1 MEMIN
6 MVKTDDSPK
15 EEFKKAI
22 YNSFRSLGIDDFPA
36 KLMSVLQSEPDEI
49 SLGEL
54 SEMTGYSLSA
64 LSTTLKAMEENN
76 MVKRFKKPK
85 SRKVYVYMDKDLVT
99 LYTELQKKRFNQ
111 SLLPFIQ
118 TLPRIIQ
125 KYRDKEEFKSE
136 IEMLED
142 FKDQLLFLEE
152 ETSKHIGELE
162 KWRDIRGK

>member
-1 MEMIN
+1 
-6 MVKTDDSPK
+6 
-15 EEFKKAI
+15 
-22 YNSFRSLGIDDFPA
+22 
-36 KLMSVLQSEPDEI
+36 MSVLQSEPDEI

-142 FKDQLLFLEE
+142 FKDQILFLEE
-152 ETSKHIGELE
+152 ETSKHIEELE
-162 KWRDIRGK
+162 KWGDIRGK

>member
-1 MEMIN
+1 
-6 MVKTDDSPK
+6 MVKNEDSPK

-22 YNSFRSLGIDDFPA
+22 YNSFRALGVDDFPSM
-36 KLMSVLQSEPDEI
+36 LMSVLQSEPEEI

-54 SEMTGYSLSA
+54 SQMTGYSLSA

-85 SRKVYVYMDKDLVT
+85 SRKVYVFMDKDLVT
-99 LYTELQKKRFNQ
+99 LYTELQKKRYNQ
-111 SLLPFIQ
+111 SLLPFFQI
-118 TLPRIIQ
+118 LPRIIQ
-125 KYRDKEEFKSE
+125 KYKDKEEFKSE

-142 FKDQLLFLEE
+142 FGEQLKFLDEQSRKFIE
-152 ETSKHIGELE
+152 ELE

>member
-1 MEMIN
+1 MEMIF
-6 MVKTDDSPK
+6 MAKYDESPK
-15 EEFKKAI
+15 EEFKKAV
-22 YNSFRSLGIDDFPA
+22 YNSFRALGIDDFPS

-142 FKDQLLFLEE
+142 FKDQILFLEE

>member
-1 MEMIN
+1 
-6 MVKTDDSPK
+6 MVKNEESPK

-22 YNSFRSLGIDDFPA
+22 YNSFRALGVDDFPSM
-36 KLMSVLQSEPDEI
+36 LMSVLQSEPEEI

-54 SEMTGYSLSA
+54 SQMTGYSLSA

-85 SRKVYVYMDKDLVT
+85 SRKVYVFMDKDLVT
-99 LYTELQKKRFNQ
+99 LYTELQKKCYNQ
-111 SLLPFIQ
+111 SLQPFIQ
-118 TLPRIIQ
+118 ILPRLIQ
-125 KYRDKEEFKSE
+125 KYKDREEFKSE

-142 FKDQLLFLEE
+142 FEEQLKFLDEQSRKFIE
-152 ETSKHIGELE
+152 QLE

>member
-1 MEMIN
+1 
-6 MVKTDDSPK
+6 MVKVEDSPK

-22 YNSFRSLGIDDFPA
+22 YNSFRALGIDDFPS
-36 KLMSVLQSEPDEI
+36 KLMSVLQSEPEEI

-54 SEMTGYSLSA
+54 SQMTGYSLSA

-85 SRKVYVYMDKDLVT
+85 SRKVYVFMDKDLVT
-99 LYTELQKKRFNQ
+99 LYTELQKKRYNQ
-111 SLLPFIQ
+111 SLLPFFQI
-118 TLPRIIQ
+118 LPRIIQ
-125 KYRDKEEFKSE
+125 KYKDKEEFKSE

-142 FKDQLLFLEE
+142 FGEQLKFLDEQSRKFIE
-152 ETSKHIGELE
+152 ELE

>member
-1 MEMIN
+1 
-6 MVKTDDSPK
+6 MVKVEDSPK

-22 YNSFRSLGIDDFPA
+22 YNSFRALGIDDFPS
-36 KLMSVLQSEPDEI
+36 KLMAVLQSEPKEI

-54 SEMTGYSLSA
+54 SQMTGYSLSS

-99 LYTELQKKRFNQ
+99 LYTELQKKRYNQ
-111 SLLPFIQ
+111 SLLPFFQI
-118 TLPRIIQ
+118 LPRIIQ
-125 KYRDKEEFKSE
+125 KYKDKEEFKSE

-142 FKDQLLFLEE
+142 FGGQLKFLDEQSRKFIE
-152 ETSKHIGELE
+152 ELE

>member
-1 MEMIN
+1 
-6 MVKTDDSPK
+6 MVNNEDSPK

-22 YNSFRSLGIDDFPA
+22 YNSFRALGVDDFPSM
-36 KLMSVLQSEPDEI
+36 LMSVLQSEPEEI

-54 SEMTGYSLSA
+54 SQMTGYSLSA

-99 LYTELQKKRFNQ
+99 LYTELQKKRYNQ
-111 SLLPFIQ
+111 SLLPFFQ

-125 KYRDKEEFKSE
+125 KYKDNEDFKIE

-142 FKDQLLFLEE
+142 FGEQLEFLDEQSRKFIE
-152 ETSKHIGELE
+152 ELE

>member
-1 MEMIN
+1 MM
-6 MVKTDDSPK
+6 KKDDNPK

-22 YNSFRSLGIDDFPA
+22 YNSFKALGVDDFPSR
-36 KLMSVLQSEPDEI
+36 LMSVLQSEPDEI

-111 SLLPFIQ
+111 SLMPFIH

-142 FKDQLLFLEE
+142 FKEQLLFLEE

>member
-1 MEMIN
+1 VNNE
-6 MVKTDDSPK
+6 DSPK

-22 YNSFRSLGIDDFPA
+22 YNSFRALGVDDFPSM
-36 KLMSVLQSEPDEI
+36 LMSVLQSEPEEI

-54 SEMTGYSLSA
+54 SQMTGYSLSA

-99 LYTELQKKRFNQ
+99 LYTELQKKRYNQ
-111 SLLPFIQ
+111 SLLPFFQ
-118 TLPRIIQ
+118 TLPRLIQ
-125 KYRDKEEFKSE
+125 KYKDNEDFKSE

-142 FKDQLLFLEE
+142 FGEQLEFLDEQSRKFIE
-152 ETSKHIGELE
+152 ELE

>member
-1 MEMIN
+1 
-6 MVKTDDSPK
+6 MVNNEDSPK

-22 YNSFRSLGIDDFPA
+22 YNSFRALGVDDFPSM
-36 KLMSVLQSEPDEI
+36 LMSVLQSEPEEI

-54 SEMTGYSLSA
+54 SQMTGYSLSA

-99 LYTELQKKRFNQ
+99 LYTELQKKRYNQ
-111 SLLPFIQ
+111 SLLPFFQ
-118 TLPRIIQ
+118 TLPRLIQ
-125 KYRDKEEFKSE
+125 KYKDNEDFKIE

-142 FKDQLLFLEE
+142 FGEQLEFLDEQSRKFIE
-152 ETSKHIGELE
+152 ELE

>member
-1 MEMIN
+1 
-6 MVKTDDSPK
+6 
-15 EEFKKAI
+15 
-22 YNSFRSLGIDDFPA
+22 
-36 KLMSVLQSEPDEI
+36 
-49 SLGEL
+49 
-54 SEMTGYSLSA
+54 
-64 LSTTLKAMEENN
+64 
-76 MVKRFKKPK
+76 
-85 SRKVYVYMDKDLVT
+85 
-99 LYTELQKKRFNQ
+99 
-111 SLLPFIQ
+111 LPFIQ

>member
-1 MEMIN
+1 MII
-6 MVKTDDSPK
+6 MVKVEDSPK

-22 YNSFRSLGIDDFPA
+22 YNSFRALGIDDFPS
-36 KLMSVLQSEPDEI
+36 KLMSVLQSEPEEI

-54 SEMTGYSLSA
+54 SQMTGYSLSA

-99 LYTELQKKRFNQ
+99 LYTELQKKRYNQ
-111 SLLPFIQ
+111 SLLPFFQI
-118 TLPRIIQ
+118 LPRIIQ
-125 KYRDKEEFKSE
+125 KYKDKEEFKSE

-142 FKDQLLFLEE
+142 FGEQLKFLDEQSRKFIE
-152 ETSKHIGELE
+152 ELE

>member
-1 MEMIN
+1 MII
-6 MVKTDDSPK
+6 MVKVEDSPK

-22 YNSFRSLGIDDFPA
+22 YNSFRALGIDDFPS
-36 KLMSVLQSEPDEI
+36 KLMAVLQSEPKEI

-54 SEMTGYSLSA
+54 SQMTGYSLSS

-99 LYTELQKKRFNQ
+99 LYTELQKKRYNQ
-111 SLLPFIQ
+111 SLLPFFQI
-118 TLPRIIQ
+118 LPRIIQ
-125 KYRDKEEFKSE
+125 KYKDKEEFKSE

-142 FKDQLLFLEE
+142 FGGQLKFLDEQSRKFIE
-152 ETSKHIGELE
+152 ELE

>member
-1 MEMIN
+1 
-6 MVKTDDSPK
+6 MVNNEDSPK

-22 YNSFRSLGIDDFPA
+22 YNSFRALGVDDFPSM
-36 KLMSVLQSEPDEI
+36 LMSVLQSEPEEI

-54 SEMTGYSLSA
+54 SQMTGYSLSA

-99 LYTELQKKRFNQ
+99 LYTELQKKRYNQ
-111 SLLPFIQ
+111 SLLPFFQ
-118 TLPRIIQ
+118 TLPRLIQ
-125 KYRDKEEFKSE
+125 KYKDNEDFKSE

-142 FKDQLLFLEE
+142 FGEQLEFLDEQSRKFIE
-152 ETSKHIGELE
+152 ELE

>member
-1 MEMIN
+1 
-6 MVKTDDSPK
+6 MVKIEDSPK
-15 EEFKKAI
+15 EEFKKAV
-22 YNSFRSLGIDDFPA
+22 YNSFRALGIDDFPS
-36 KLMSVLQSEPDEI
+36 KLMSVLQSEPEEI

-54 SEMTGYSLSA
+54 SQMTGYSLSA

-99 LYTELQKKRFNQ
+99 LYTELQKKRYNQ
-111 SLLPFIQ
+111 SLLPFFQI
-118 TLPRIIQ
+118 LPRIIQ
-125 KYRDKEEFKSE
+125 KYKDKEEFKSE

-142 FKDQLLFLEE
+142 FGEQLKFLDEQSRKFIE
-152 ETSKHIGELE
+152 ELE